1 MIERFEVAGVPVA
14 LINMDIACGEVR
26 RRITERLGG
35 YVIFRDMNGIV
46 LANGDKQILAAHR
59 DAALVAPDGMPLVW
73 MGRRVGQ
80 KKEVGRVYGPDFL
93 LEFCRRNEH
102 AGFRHFL
109 YGSTDAV
116 AEKLVLEMKRLF
128 PGLVI
133 CGRYS
138 PPFRS
143 VNEPLCGEDIAR
155 ILAAKPDLVWIGIGS
170 PKQELWMRAHA
181 SELPGCVLLGVGAAF
196 DFHSKTK
203 LQAPRWLRQAGFEWL
218 FRLLTEPRRLWRR
231 YLLGIPQFLWL
242 VAMRGYNAET
252 PVARSR

>member
-1 MIERFEVAGVPVA
+1 MIQRFEVAGVSVA
-14 LINMDIACGEVR
+14 LINMDTACGEVR
-26 RRITERLGG
+26 RRIMERLGG

-46 LANGDKQILAAHR
+46 LANRDQQVLAAHR
-59 DAALVAPDGMPLVW
+59 DAALVTPDGMPLVW
-73 MGRRVGQ
+73 LGRRIGH
-80 KKEVGRVYGPDFL
+80 KDVGRVYGPDFL

-102 AGFRHFL
+102 SGFRHFL

-116 AEKLVLEMKRLF
+116 AERLALEMERLF
-128 PGLVI
+128 PDLVI

-143 VNEPLCGEDIAR
+143 ANEPLCEEDIAR

-170 PKQELWMRAHA
+170 PKQELWMRTHA
-181 SELPGCVLLGVGAAF
+181 PELPGCVLLGIGAAF

-203 LQAPRWLRQAGFEWL
+203 PQAPRWIRQAGFEWL
-218 FRLLTEPRRLWRR
+218 FRLFTEPRRLWRR

-242 VAMRGYNAET
+242 LATRGYKAET
-252 PVARSR
+252 AHGRSP